1 MIDQTVSYLAL
12 FLNSGFNIILLFLA
26 AALYGIIKES
36 YDVTTLSYIFN
47 ISTPSEYATLISKYN
62 INFGIGAMLGL
73 VLS

>member
-1 MIDQTVSYLAL
+1 
-12 FLNSGFNIILLFLA
+12 LFLA

-62 INFGIGAMLGL
+62 INFGIGAMF
-73 VLS
+73 